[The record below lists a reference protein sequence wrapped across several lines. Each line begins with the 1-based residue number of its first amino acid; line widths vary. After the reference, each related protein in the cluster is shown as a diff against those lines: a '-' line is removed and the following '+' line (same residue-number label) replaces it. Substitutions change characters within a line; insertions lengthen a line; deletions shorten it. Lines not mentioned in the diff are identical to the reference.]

1 MSRDGPPLA
10 CMRLSSPSLT
20 PVLDG
25 EHAEEGELMKV
36 NVHDPR
42 GEELAQVLTRATA
55 ALAQVPSP
63 RVDAEL
69 LAAHLLHGGS
79 RAELQRAL
87 LMGEQLTP
95 AQVAEYEVLVARRA
109 CREPL
114 QYITGRAPF
123 YRLELSVGPG
133 VFVPRPETE
142 LLVEEALKV
151 LSARADT
158 APGWSRVVDLCT
170 GSGAIAAAIKSELP
184 AAQVF
189 AVELSEDAIP
199 YARKNLEPLGVH
211 LVQGDALTALT
222 ELIGTFDVVL
232 SNPPYIPPA
241 NVPVDPEA
249 ALHDPDMALYGGGA
263 DGMQMPAAIAARAYE
278 LLTPGGFFMME
289 HDDTQ
294 EEAVAELLARVGFER
309 CYPVRDLNG
318 RPRHSAGYKPAA
330 AGS

>member
-1 MSRDGPPLA
+1 
-10 CMRLSSPSLT
+10 
-20 PVLDG
+20 
-25 EHAEEGELMKV
+25 MKV

-87 LMGEQLTP
+87 LMGERLTP

-109 CREPL
+109 RREPL

-158 APGWSRVVDLCT
+158 APGGLRIVDLCT

-222 ELIGTFDVVL
+222 ELVGTFDAVL

-241 NVPVDPEA
+241 NVPADPEA

-294 EEAVAELLARVGFER
+294 EEAVAELLACVGFER

>member
-1 MSRDGPPLA
+1 
-10 CMRLSSPSLT
+10 
-20 PVLDG
+20 
-25 EHAEEGELMKV
+25 MKV

-42 GEELAQVLTRATA
+42 GEELAQVLVRATA

-69 LAAHLLHGGS
+69 LAAHLLYGGS
-79 RAELQRAL
+79 RSRLQHAA
-87 LMGEQLTP
+87 LMGERLTP
-95 AQVAEYEVLVARRA
+95 AQVAEYEALVARRA
-109 CREPL
+109 AREPL
-114 QYITGRAPF
+114 QHITGSAPF
-123 YRLELSVGPG
+123 YRLELAVGSG

-151 LSARADT
+151 LSARAESAT
-158 APGWSRVVDLCT
+158 GQLRIVDLCT
-170 GSGAIAAAIKSELP
+170 GSGAIAAAVKSELP
-184 AAQVF
+184 NAQVF

-199 YARKNLEPLGVH
+199 YTRKNLEPLGVH

-222 ELIGTFDVVL
+222 ELAGRFDAVL
-232 SNPPYIPPA
+232 SNPPYIPSA
-241 NVPVDPEA
+241 NVPADPEA
-249 ALHDPDMALYGGGA
+249 ARHDPEMALYGGGA
-263 DGMQMPAAIAARAYE
+263 DGMKMPSAIAARAYE
-278 LLTPGGFFMME
+278 LLAPGGFFMME

-294 EEAVAELLARVGFER
+294 EGAVAELLARVGFER

>member
-1 MSRDGPPLA
+1 
-10 CMRLSSPSLT
+10 
-20 PVLDG
+20 
-25 EHAEEGELMKV
+25 MKV

-87 LMGEQLTP
+87 LMGERLTP

-109 CREPL
+109 RREPL

-133 VFVPRPETE
+133 
-142 LLVEEALKV
+142 
-151 LSARADT
+151 
-158 APGWSRVVDLCT
+158 GSRVVDLCT

-222 ELIGTFDVVL
+222 ELVGTFDAVL

-241 NVPVDPEA
+241 NVPADPEA

-294 EEAVAELLARVGFER
+294 EEAVAELLACVGFER

>member
-1 MSRDGPPLA
+1 
-10 CMRLSSPSLT
+10 
-20 PVLDG
+20 
-25 EHAEEGELMKV
+25 MKV

-42 GEELAQVLTRATA
+42 GEELAQVLARATA

-69 LAAHLLHGGS
+69 LAAHLLYDGS
-79 RAELQRAL
+79 RSRLQHAA
-87 LMGEQLTP
+87 LMGERLTP
-95 AQVAEYEVLVARRA
+95 DQVAEYEALVARRA
-109 CREPL
+109 SREPL
-114 QYITGRAPF
+114 QHITGSAPF

-151 LSARADT
+151 LSARAKSASGT
-158 APGWSRVVDLCT
+158 ASATGAPRVVDLCT

-184 AAQVF
+184 NAQVF
-189 AVELSEDAIP
+189 AVELSEEAIP
-199 YARKNLEPLGVH
+199 YTRKNLEPLGVH
-211 LVQGDALTALT
+211 LVQGDALTALP
-222 ELIGTFDVVL
+222 ELVGTFDAVL

-241 NVPVDPEA
+241 NVPADPEA
-249 ALHDPDMALYGGGA
+249 ALHDPDMALYGGGE
-263 DGMQMPAAIAARAYE
+263 DGMQMPSAIAARAFE
-278 LLTPGGFFMME
+278 LLAPGGLFIME

-294 EEAVAELLARVGFER
+294 EGAVAELLARVGFER

>member
-1 MSRDGPPLA
+1 
-10 CMRLSSPSLT
+10 
-20 PVLDG
+20 
-25 EHAEEGELMKV
+25 MKV

-87 LMGEQLTP
+87 LMGERLTP
-95 AQVAEYEVLVARRA
+95 AQVAEYEALVARRA
-109 CREPL
+109 AREPL
-114 QYITGRAPF
+114 QHITGRAPF
-123 YRLELSVGPG
+123 HHLELSVGPG

-151 LSARADT
+151 LSARAESAT
-158 APGWSRVVDLCT
+158 GQLRIVDLCT
-170 GSGAIAAAIKSELP
+170 GSGAIAAAVKSELP
-184 AAQVF
+184 NAQVF
-189 AVELSEDAIP
+189 AVELSEEAIP
-199 YARKNLEPLGVH
+199 YARKNLESLGVH

-222 ELIGTFDVVL
+222 ELAGRFDAVL
-232 SNPPYIPPA
+232 SNPPYIPSA
-241 NVPVDPEA
+241 NVPADPEA
-249 ALHDPDMALYGGGA
+249 ALHDPEMALYGGGA
-263 DGMQMPAAIAARAYE
+263 DGMKMPSAIAARAYE
-278 LLTPGGFFMME
+278 LLAPGGFFMME

-309 CYPVRDLNG
+309 WYPVRDLNG

>member
-1 MSRDGPPLA
+1 
-10 CMRLSSPSLT
+10 
-20 PVLDG
+20 
-25 EHAEEGELMKV
+25 MKV

-42 GEELAQVLTRATA
+42 GEELAQVLVRATA

-79 RAELQRAL
+79 RLRLQHAA
-87 LMGEQLTP
+87 LMGERLTP
-95 AQVAEYEVLVARRA
+95 AQVAEYEALVARRA
-109 CREPL
+109 SREPL
-114 QYITGRAPF
+114 QHITGCAPF

-142 LLVEEALKV
+142 LLVEESLKV
-151 LSARADT
+151 LSARAKSASGT
-158 APGWSRVVDLCT
+158 ASATGALRIVDLCT

-184 AAQVF
+184 NAQVF
-189 AVELSEDAIP
+189 AVELSEEAIP

-222 ELIGTFDVVL
+222 EQAGRFDAVL
-232 SNPPYIPPA
+232 SNPPYIPSA
-241 NVPVDPEA
+241 NVPADPEA
-249 ALHDPDMALYGGGA
+249 ALHDPDMALYGGGE
-263 DGMQMPAAIAARAYE
+263 DGMQMPSAIAARAYE
-278 LLTPGGFFMME
+278 LLAPGGFFMME

-294 EEAVAELLARVGFER
+294 EGAVAELLARVGFER

-318 RPRHSAGYKPAA
+318 RSRHSAGYKPAA

>member
-1 MSRDGPPLA
+1 
-10 CMRLSSPSLT
+10 
-20 PVLDG
+20 
-25 EHAEEGELMKV
+25 MKV

-87 LMGEQLTP
+87 LMGERLTP

-114 QYITGRAPF
+114 QHITGSAPF

-158 APGWSRVVDLCT
+158 APGGLRIVDLCT

-222 ELIGTFDVVL
+222 ELVGTFDAVL

-241 NVPVDPEA
+241 NVPADPEA

-294 EEAVAELLARVGFER
+294 EEAVAELLACVGFER

>member
-1 MSRDGPPLA
+1 
-10 CMRLSSPSLT
+10 
-20 PVLDG
+20 
-25 EHAEEGELMKV
+25 MKV

-42 GEELAQVLTRATA
+42 GEELTQVLTRATA

-87 LMGEQLTP
+87 LMGERLTP
-95 AQVAEYEVLVARRA
+95 DQVAEYEALVARRA
-109 CREPL
+109 SREPL
-114 QYITGRAPF
+114 QHITGCAPF

-142 LLVEEALKV
+142 LLVEEALGV
-151 LSARADT
+151 LRLT
-158 APGWSRVVDLCT
+158 EKTNAPRVVDLCT

-184 AAQVF
+184 NAQVF

-199 YARKNLEPLGVH
+199 YTRKNLEPLGVH
-211 LVQGDALTALT
+211 LVQGDALTALS
-222 ELIGTFDVVL
+222 ELAGTFDAVL

-241 NVPVDPEA
+241 NVPADPEA
-249 ALHDPDMALYGGGA
+249 ALHDPDMALYGGGE
-263 DGMQMPAAIAARAYE
+263 DGMQMPTAIAARAYE
-278 LLTPGGFFMME
+278 LLAPGGFFMME

-330 AGS
+330 SGS

>member
-1 MSRDGPPLA
+1 
-10 CMRLSSPSLT
+10 
-20 PVLDG
+20 
-25 EHAEEGELMKV
+25 MKV

-87 LMGEQLTP
+87 LMGERLTP

-109 CREPL
+109 RREPL

-123 YRLELSVGPG
+123 CRLELSVGPG

-142 LLVEEALKV
+142 LLVEEALGV
-151 LSARADT
+151 LGLT
-158 APGWSRVVDLCT
+158 EKTNAPRVVDLCT

-222 ELIGTFDVVL
+222 ELVGTFDAVL

-241 NVPVDPEA
+241 NVPADPEA

-318 RPRHSAGYKPAA
+318 RPRHIAGYKPAA

>member
-1 MSRDGPPLA
+1 
-10 CMRLSSPSLT
+10 
-20 PVLDG
+20 
-25 EHAEEGELMKV
+25 MKV

-55 ALAQVPSP
+55 ALVQVPSP

-87 LMGEQLTP
+87 LMGERLTP

-109 CREPL
+109 RREPL

-151 LSARADT
+151 LSTRADT
-158 APGWSRVVDLCT
+158 APGGSRVVDLCT

-222 ELIGTFDVVL
+222 ELGGTFDAVL

-241 NVPVDPEA
+241 NVPADPEA

>member
-1 MSRDGPPLA
+1 
-10 CMRLSSPSLT
+10 
-20 PVLDG
+20 
-25 EHAEEGELMKV
+25 MKV

-42 GEELAQVLTRATA
+42 GEELAQVLVRATV

-79 RAELQRAL
+79 RSRLQHAA
-87 LMGEQLTP
+87 LMGERLTP
-95 AQVAEYEVLVARRA
+95 DQVAEYEALVARRA

-114 QYITGRAPF
+114 QHITGCAPF

-142 LLVEEALKV
+142 LLVEEALGV
-151 LSARADT
+151 LRLT
-158 APGWSRVVDLCT
+158 EKTNAPRVVDLCT
-170 GSGAIAAAIKSELP
+170 GSGAIAAAVKSELP
-184 AAQVF
+184 NAQVF
-189 AVELSEDAIP
+189 AVELSEEAIP

-222 ELIGTFDVVL
+222 EQAGRFDAVL
-232 SNPPYIPPA
+232 SNPPYIPPG
-241 NVPVDPEA
+241 NVPADPEA
-249 ALHDPDMALYGGGA
+249 ALHDPEMALYGGGE
-263 DGMQMPAAIAARAYE
+263 DGMQMPSAIAARAYE
-278 LLTPGGFFMME
+278 LLAPGGFFMME

-318 RPRHSAGYKPAA
+318 RSRHSAGYKPAA

>member
-1 MSRDGPPLA
+1 
-10 CMRLSSPSLT
+10 
-20 PVLDG
+20 
-25 EHAEEGELMKV
+25 MKV

-42 GEELAQVLTRATA
+42 GEELAQVLVRATA

-69 LAAHLLHGGS
+69 LAAHLLYGGS
-79 RAELQRAL
+79 RSRLQHAA
-87 LMGEQLTP
+87 LMGERLTP
-95 AQVAEYEVLVARRA
+95 AQGAEYEALGARRVR
-109 CREPL
+109 REPL
-114 QYITGRAPF
+114 QHITGRAPF
-123 YRLELSVGPG
+123 HHLELSVGPG

-151 LSARADT
+151 LSARAESAT
-158 APGWSRVVDLCT
+158 GQLRIVDLCT
-170 GSGAIAAAIKSELP
+170 GSGAIAAAVKSELP
-184 AAQVF
+184 NAQVF
-189 AVELSEDAIP
+189 AVELSEEAIP
-199 YARKNLEPLGVH
+199 YARKNLESLGVH

-222 ELIGTFDVVL
+222 ELAGRFDAVL
-232 SNPPYIPPA
+232 SNPPYIPSA
-241 NVPVDPEA
+241 NVPADPEA
-249 ALHDPDMALYGGGA
+249 ALHDPEMALYGGGA
-263 DGMQMPAAIAARAYE
+263 DGMKMPSAIAARAYE
-278 LLTPGGFFMME
+278 LLAPGGFFMME

>member
-1 MSRDGPPLA
+1 
-10 CMRLSSPSLT
+10 
-20 PVLDG
+20 
-25 EHAEEGELMKV
+25 MKV

-69 LAAHLLHGGS
+69 LAAHLLYDGS
-79 RAELQRAL
+79 RSRLQHAAL
-87 LMGEQLTP
+87 MRERLTP
-95 AQVAEYEVLVARRA
+95 SQVAEYEALVARRA

-114 QYITGRAPF
+114 QHITGSAPF

-133 VFVPRPETE
+133 VFIPRPETE

-151 LSARADT
+151 LTARIDSATGTDSATSQLRI
-158 APGWSRVVDLCT
+158 VDLCT

-184 AAQVF
+184 NAQVF

-199 YARKNLEPLGVH
+199 YTRKNLEPLGVH
-211 LVQGDALTALT
+211 LVQGDALTALS
-222 ELIGTFDVVL
+222 ELAGTFDAVL

-241 NVPVDPEA
+241 NVPADPET
-249 ALHDPDMALYGGGA
+249 ALHDPDMALYGGGE
-263 DGMQMPAAIAARAYE
+263 DGMQMPSAIAARAFE
-278 LLTPGGFFMME
+278 LLTPGGLFIME

-294 EEAVAELLARVGFER
+294 EEAVAELLAHVGFEG
-309 CYPVRDLNG
+309 CYPVRDLNN
-318 RPRHSAGYKPAA
+318 RPRHSVGYKPRPLEPLD
-330 AGS
+330 

>member
-1 MSRDGPPLA
+1 M
-10 CMRLSSPSLT
+10 T
-20 PVLDG
+20 
-25 EHAEEGELMKV
+25 V

-69 LAAHLLHGGS
+69 LAAHLLYDGS
-79 RAELQRAL
+79 RSRLQHAA
-87 LMGEQLTP
+87 LMGERLTP
-95 AQVAEYEVLVARRA
+95 AQVAEYETLVARRA
-109 CREPL
+109 AREPL
-114 QYITGRAPF
+114 QHITGRAPF
-123 YRLELSVGPG
+123 HHLELSVGPG

-151 LSARADT
+151 LSTRAESAT
-158 APGWSRVVDLCT
+158 GQLRIVDLCT
-170 GSGAIAAAIKSELP
+170 GSGAIAAAVKSELP
-184 AAQVF
+184 NAQVL
-189 AVELSEDAIP
+189 AVELSEEAIP

-211 LVQGDALTALT
+211 PVQGDALTALP
-222 ELIGTFDVVL
+222 ELAGTFDAVL
-232 SNPPYIPPA
+232 SNPPYIPSA
-241 NVPVDPEA
+241 NVPAAPEA
-249 ALHDPDMALYGGGA
+249 ALHDPEMALYGGGA
-263 DGMQMPAAIAARAYE
+263 DGMQMPSAIAARAYE
-278 LLTPGGFFMME
+278 LLAPGGFFMME

>member
-1 MSRDGPPLA
+1 
-10 CMRLSSPSLT
+10 
-20 PVLDG
+20 
-25 EHAEEGELMKV
+25 MKV

-42 GEELAQVLTRATA
+42 GEELAQVLARATA

-69 LAAHLLHGGS
+69 LAAHLLYDGS
-79 RAELQRAL
+79 RSRLQHAA
-87 LMGEQLTP
+87 LMGERLTP
-95 AQVAEYEVLVARRA
+95 EQVAEYEALVARRA

-114 QYITGRAPF
+114 QHITGSAPF

-151 LSARADT
+151 LNARAKSASGTDSATGT
-158 APGWSRVVDLCT
+158 ASATGQLRIVDLCT

-184 AAQVF
+184 NAQVF

-199 YARKNLEPLGVH
+199 YTRKNLEPLGVH
-211 LVQGDALTALT
+211 LVQGDALTALP
-222 ELIGTFDVVL
+222 ELAGTFDAVL

-241 NVPVDPEA
+241 NVPADPEA
-249 ALHDPDMALYGGGA
+249 ALHDPDMALYGGGE
-263 DGMQMPAAIAARAYE
+263 DGMQMPSAIAARAFE
-278 LLTPGGFFMME
+278 LLIPGGLFIME

-294 EEAVAELLARVGFER
+294 EDAVAELLARVGFEG
-309 CYPVRDLNG
+309 CYPVRDLNN
-318 RPRHSAGYKPAA
+318 RPRHSVGYKPRPLEPLD
-330 AGS
+330 

>member
-1 MSRDGPPLA
+1 
-10 CMRLSSPSLT
+10 
-20 PVLDG
+20 
-25 EHAEEGELMKV
+25 MKM

-42 GEELAQVLTRATA
+42 GEELAQVLARATA

-87 LMGEQLTP
+87 LLGERLTP
-95 AQVAEYEVLVARRA
+95 AQVAEYEALVARRA
-109 CREPL
+109 EREPL
-114 QYITGRAPF
+114 QHITGRAPF

-151 LSARADT
+151 LSARAEPAT
-158 APGWSRVVDLCT
+158 GQLCVVDLCT
-170 GSGAIAAAIKSELP
+170 GSGAIAAALKSELP
-184 AAQVF
+184 EAQVF
-189 AVELSEDAIP
+189 AVELSDEAIP
-199 YARKNLEPLGVH
+199 YARRNLEPLGVH

-222 ELIGTFDVVL
+222 ELVGRFDAVL

-241 NVPVDPEA
+241 NVPADPEA
-249 ALHDPDMALYGGGA
+249 ALHDPDMALYGGGE
-263 DGMQMPAAIAARAYE
+263 DGMQMPTAIAARAYE
-278 LLTPGGFFMME
+278 LLAPGGFFMME

>member
-1 MSRDGPPLA
+1 
-10 CMRLSSPSLT
+10 
-20 PVLDG
+20 
-25 EHAEEGELMKV
+25 MKV

-42 GEELAQVLTRATA
+42 GEELAQVLVRATA

-87 LMGEQLTP
+87 LMGERLTP
-95 AQVAEYEVLVARRA
+95 DQVAEYEALVARRA
-109 CREPL
+109 SREPL
-114 QYITGRAPF
+114 QHITGCAPF

-142 LLVEEALKV
+142 LLVEEALGV
-151 LSARADT
+151 LRLT
-158 APGWSRVVDLCT
+158 EKTNAPRVVDLCT
-170 GSGAIAAAIKSELP
+170 GSGAIAAAVKSELP
-184 AAQVF
+184 NAQVF
-189 AVELSEDAIP
+189 AVELSEEAIP

-222 ELIGTFDVVL
+222 EQAGRFDAVL

-241 NVPVDPEA
+241 NVPADPEA
-249 ALHDPDMALYGGGA
+249 ALHDPEMALYGGGE
-263 DGMQMPAAIAARAYE
+263 DGMQMPTAIAARAYE
-278 LLTPGGFFMME
+278 LLAPGGFFMME

-294 EEAVAELLARVGFER
+294 EGAVAELLARVGFER

-318 RPRHSAGYKPAA
+318 RSRHSAGYKPAA

>member
-1 MSRDGPPLA
+1 
-10 CMRLSSPSLT
+10 
-20 PVLDG
+20 
-25 EHAEEGELMKV
+25 MKV

-42 GEELAQVLTRATA
+42 GEELAQVLVRATA

-87 LMGEQLTP
+87 LMGERLTP
-95 AQVAEYEVLVARRA
+95 DQVAEYEALVARRA
-109 CREPL
+109 SREPL
-114 QYITGRAPF
+114 QHITGCAPF

-142 LLVEEALKV
+142 LLVEEALGV
-151 LSARADT
+151 LRLT
-158 APGWSRVVDLCT
+158 EKTNAPRVVDLCT
-170 GSGAIAAAIKSELP
+170 GSGAIAAAVKSELP
-184 AAQVF
+184 NAQVF
-189 AVELSEDAIP
+189 AVELSEEAIP
-199 YARKNLEPLGVH
+199 YTRKNLEPLGVH

-222 ELIGTFDVVL
+222 EQAGRFDAVL

-241 NVPVDPEA
+241 NVPADPEA
-249 ALHDPDMALYGGGA
+249 ALHDPEMALYGGGE
-263 DGMQMPAAIAARAYE
+263 DGMQMPTAIAARAYE
-278 LLTPGGFFMME
+278 LLAPGGFFMME

-294 EEAVAELLARVGFER
+294 EGAVAELLARVGFER

-318 RPRHSAGYKPAA
+318 RSRHSAGYKPAA

>member
-1 MSRDGPPLA
+1 
-10 CMRLSSPSLT
+10 
-20 PVLDG
+20 
-25 EHAEEGELMKV
+25 MKV

-79 RAELQRAL
+79 RSRLQHAA
-87 LMGEQLTP
+87 LMGERLTP
-95 AQVAEYEVLVARRA
+95 DQVAEYEALVARRA
-109 CREPL
+109 SREPL
-114 QYITGRAPF
+114 QHITGCAPF

-151 LSARADT
+151 LSARAKSASGT
-158 APGWSRVVDLCT
+158 ASATGAPRVVDLCT
-170 GSGAIAAAIKSELP
+170 GSGAIAAAVKSELP
-184 AAQVF
+184 NAQVF
-189 AVELSEDAIP
+189 AVELSEEAIP

-222 ELIGTFDVVL
+222 EQAGRFDAVL
-232 SNPPYIPPA
+232 SNPPYIPSA
-241 NVPVDPEA
+241 NVPADPEA
-249 ALHDPDMALYGGGA
+249 ALHDPEMALYGGGA
-263 DGMQMPAAIAARAYE
+263 DGMQMPSAIASRAYE
-278 LLTPGGFFMME
+278 LLAPGGFFMME

-294 EEAVAELLARVGFER
+294 EGAVAELLARVGFER

-318 RPRHSAGYKPAA
+318 RSRHSAGYKPAA

>member
-1 MSRDGPPLA
+1 
-10 CMRLSSPSLT
+10 
-20 PVLDG
+20 
-25 EHAEEGELMKV
+25 MKV

-42 GEELAQVLTRATA
+42 GEELTQVLARATA

-87 LMGEQLTP
+87 LMGERLTP
-95 AQVAEYEVLVARRA
+95 AQVAEYEELVARRA
-109 CREPL
+109 RREPL
-114 QYITGRAPF
+114 QHITGRAPF

-158 APGWSRVVDLCT
+158 TPGGPRVVDLCT
-170 GSGAIAAAIKSELP
+170 GSGAIAAAVKSELP
-184 AAQVF
+184 NAQVF
-189 AVELSEDAIP
+189 AVELSEDAIS
-199 YARKNLEPLGVH
+199 YTRKNLEPLGVH
-211 LVQGDALTALT
+211 LVQGDALTALP
-222 ELIGTFDVVL
+222 ELAGTFDAVL

-241 NVPVDPEA
+241 TVPADPEA
-249 ALHDPDMALYGGGA
+249 ALHDPDMALYGGGE
-263 DGMQMPAAIAARAYE
+263 DGMQMPSAIAARAYE

>member
-1 MSRDGPPLA
+1 
-10 CMRLSSPSLT
+10 
-20 PVLDG
+20 
-25 EHAEEGELMKV
+25 MKV

-69 LAAHLLHGGS
+69 LAAHLLYDGS
-79 RAELQRAL
+79 RSRLQHAA
-87 LMGEQLTP
+87 LMGERLTP
-95 AQVAEYEVLVARRA
+95 AQVAEYEALVARRA
-109 CREPL
+109 AREPL
-114 QYITGRAPF
+114 QHITGRAPF
-123 YRLELSVGPG
+123 HHLELSVGPG

-151 LSARADT
+151 LSARAESAT
-158 APGWSRVVDLCT
+158 GQLRIVDLCT
-170 GSGAIAAAIKSELP
+170 GSGAIAAAVKSELP
-184 AAQVF
+184 NAQVF
-189 AVELSEDAIP
+189 AVELSEEAIP

-222 ELIGTFDVVL
+222 ELAGRFDAVL
-232 SNPPYIPPA
+232 SNPPYIPSG
-241 NVPVDPEA
+241 NVPAAPEA
-249 ALHDPDMALYGGGA
+249 ALHDPEMALYGGGA
-263 DGMQMPAAIAARAYE
+263 DGMQMPSAIAARAFE
-278 LLTPGGFFMME
+278 LLTPGGLFIME

-294 EEAVAELLARVGFER
+294 EEAVAELLARVGFEG

-330 AGS
+330 GS

>member
-1 MSRDGPPLA
+1 
-10 CMRLSSPSLT
+10 
-20 PVLDG
+20 
-25 EHAEEGELMKV
+25 MKV

-42 GEELAQVLTRATA
+42 GEELAQVLAHATA

-87 LMGEQLTP
+87 LMGERLTP
-95 AQVAEYEVLVARRA
+95 AQVAEYEALVARRA
-109 CREPL
+109 RREPL
-114 QYITGRAPF
+114 QHITGRAPF

-142 LLVEEALKV
+142 LLVEEALGV
-151 LSARADT
+151 LRLT
-158 APGWSRVVDLCT
+158 EKTNAPRIVDLCT

-184 AAQVF
+184 NAQVF
-189 AVELSEDAIP
+189 AVELSEEAIP

-222 ELIGTFDVVL
+222 ELVGRFDAVL
-232 SNPPYIPPA
+232 SNPPYIPPG
-241 NVPVDPEA
+241 NVPADPEA
-249 ALHDPDMALYGGGA
+249 SLHDPDMALYGGGE
-263 DGMQMPAAIAARAYE
+263 DGMQMPTAIAARAYE
-278 LLTPGGFFMME
+278 LLAPGGFFMME

-330 AGS
+330 SGS

>member
-1 MSRDGPPLA
+1 
-10 CMRLSSPSLT
+10 
-20 PVLDG
+20 
-25 EHAEEGELMKV
+25 MKV

-79 RAELQRAL
+79 RSRLQHAAL
-87 LMGEQLTP
+87 MRERLTP
-95 AQVAEYEVLVARRA
+95 AQVAEYEALVARRA
-109 CREPL
+109 AREPL
-114 QYITGRAPF
+114 QHITGRAPF
-123 YRLELSVGPG
+123 HHLELSVGPG

-151 LSARADT
+151 LSARAESAT
-158 APGWSRVVDLCT
+158 GQLRIVDLCT
-170 GSGAIAAAIKSELP
+170 GSGAIAAAVKSELP
-184 AAQVF
+184 NAQVF
-189 AVELSEDAIP
+189 AVELSEEAIP
-199 YARKNLEPLGVH
+199 YARKNLESLGVH

-222 ELIGTFDVVL
+222 ELAGRFDAVL
-232 SNPPYIPPA
+232 SNPPYIPSA
-241 NVPVDPEA
+241 NVPADPEA
-249 ALHDPDMALYGGGA
+249 ALHDPEMALYGGGE
-263 DGMQMPAAIAARAYE
+263 DGMQMPSAIAARAYE
-278 LLTPGGFFMME
+278 LLAPGGFFMME

-294 EEAVAELLARVGFER
+294 EGAVAELLARVGFER

-318 RPRHSAGYKPAA
+318 RSRHSAGYKPAA

>member
-1 MSRDGPPLA
+1 
-10 CMRLSSPSLT
+10 
-20 PVLDG
+20 
-25 EHAEEGELMKV
+25 MKV

-42 GEELAQVLTRATA
+42 GEELAQVLVRATA

-69 LAAHLLHGGS
+69 LAAHLLYGGS
-79 RAELQRAL
+79 RSRLQHAA
-87 LMGEQLTP
+87 LMGERLTP
-95 AQVAEYEVLVARRA
+95 AQVAEYEALVARRA
-109 CREPL
+109 AREPL
-114 QYITGRAPF
+114 QHITGSAPF
-123 YRLELSVGPG
+123 YRLELAVGPG

-151 LSARADT
+151 LAARTESATGQLRI
-158 APGWSRVVDLCT
+158 VDLCT

-184 AAQVF
+184 NAQVF
-189 AVELSEDAIP
+189 AVELSEEAIP

-222 ELIGTFDVVL
+222 EQAGHFDAVL
-232 SNPPYIPPA
+232 SNPPYIPSA
-241 NVPVDPEA
+241 NVPADPEA
-249 ALHDPDMALYGGGA
+249 ALHDPEMALYGGGE
-263 DGMQMPAAIAARAYE
+263 DGMQMPSAIAARAYE
-278 LLTPGGFFMME
+278 LLAPGGFFMME

-294 EEAVAELLARVGFER
+294 EGAVAELLARVGFER

-318 RPRHSAGYKPAA
+318 RSRHSAGYKPAA

>member
-1 MSRDGPPLA
+1 
-10 CMRLSSPSLT
+10 
-20 PVLDG
+20 
-25 EHAEEGELMKV
+25 MKV

-42 GEELAQVLTRATA
+42 GEELTQVLTRATA

-87 LMGEQLTP
+87 LMGDRLTP
-95 AQVAEYEVLVARRA
+95 NQVAEYEALVARRA

-114 QYITGRAPF
+114 QHITGCAPF

-142 LLVEEALKV
+142 LLVEEALGV
-151 LSARADT
+151 LGLT
-158 APGWSRVVDLCT
+158 EKTNAPRVVDLCA
-170 GSGAIAAAIKSELP
+170 GSGAIAAAVKSELP
-184 AAQVF
+184 NAQVF
-189 AVELSEDAIP
+189 AVELSEEAIP
-199 YARKNLEPLGVH
+199 YARRNLEPLGVH

-222 ELIGTFDVVL
+222 EQAGHFDAVL
-232 SNPPYIPPA
+232 SNPPYIPPG
-241 NVPVDPEA
+241 NVPADPEA
-249 ALHDPDMALYGGGA
+249 ALHDPEMALYGGGE
-263 DGMQMPAAIAARAYE
+263 DGMQMPSAIAARAYE
-278 LLTPGGFFMME
+278 LLAPGGFFMME

-294 EEAVAELLARVGFER
+294 EGAVAELLARVGFER

-318 RPRHSAGYKPAA
+318 RSRHSAGYKPAA